1 MSASRIPEKILQG
14 RRAPIPVVVAALYS
28 PEAQRDDLVLQHQV
42 PAKVLPAIGDARTRS
57 QSILVVLNPRGCVGD
72 GSMTLLTDLRAGVVD
87 RAERVRPCT
96 GRIVRP

>member
-57 QSILVVLNPRGCVGD
+57 QSIGYVAIAIVLAVLILAVVWAMAR
-72 GSMTLLTDLRAGVVD
+72 
-87 RAERVRPCT
+87 
-96 GRIVRP
+96 